1 MKAKITVT
9 GTGNKNKRSKKLIF
23 NRNVPL
29 RSCIKKIDNTFICSA
44 EDLDIVVLV
53 YNLWE

>member
-29 RSCIKKIDNTFICSA
+29 RSCIKKIDNTFICIA

-53 YNLWE
+53 YNL